1 MKVFLKYLLWFLS
14 FLTIVI
20 FYLLN
25 TSLGHYTIAQNLSS
39 VLSKKTK
46 NDLKVSAL
54 NIDNYPKIRMNI
66 KINNGA
72 TALIEGEVKGKE
84 LDMDYHLF
92 GNSFR
97 YNAIHLKEKLDI
109 KGHVSGLFSQ
119 PFIKGEGKVFEGEV
133 AFSFIKTSKAFKNLK
148 IALRDVNSK
157 KVLIHLK
164 KKPLLRGK
172 ADINAY
178 FKYFSKYKSDGDA
191 LVYMKKANMPL
202 VSGTVPFS
210 FKSKIKFKDME
221 YFYDIGIKSDIG
233 NMIVANG
240 YYHKSKHEVKA
251 NYAVDLKELAY
262 FEKFLKYKYSG
273 SFQSEGE
280 MNYYKKELTVT
291 GQSNKFEGLL
301 KYKYAKDKLELNLY
315 GTSLVKLLRF
325 FSYPRLLSAKVY
337 GSIDYH
343 IKDKI
348 VLVNTKLKETKFRKT
363 KMTDM
368 IFNTT
373 GIDMLKDTY
382 NDSSFVGG
390 YQNSVFSS
398 TLKIDNG
405 SDKHVYLTDTKMY
418 SKTNAIKSKFEVK
431 IAGEELYGGIYGTLE
446 NPKVSIDMQKLLKYQ
461 LNKRLGE
468 WLGTEQKE
476 EIKQKLNSVKED
488 VSKTL
493 EEVDVESVKEKA
505 KSFLNGFF

>member
-1 MKVFLKYLLWFLS
+1 VFWKYLLWFLS

-25 TSLGHYTIAQNLSS
+25 TSLGHYTIAQTLSS

-46 NDLKVSAL
+46 NTLEVSSL
-54 NIDNYPKIRMNI
+54 NIDNYPNIRMNI

-72 TALIEGEVKGKE
+72 TAFIDGIVNGKE
-84 LDMDYHLF
+84 LDIDYHLV
-92 GNSFR
+92 GDSFR
-97 YNAIHLKEKLDI
+97 YNAFKLNEKIDI
-109 KGHVSGLFSQ
+109 KGHAWGQLSQ
-119 PFIKGEGKVFEGEV
+119 PFIEGEGKLFEGEV
-133 AFSFIKTSKAFKNLK
+133 AFSFIKTAKAFKNLK
-148 IALRDVNSK
+148 MALRNVNSE
-157 KVLIHLK
+157 KVLLHLK
-164 KKPLLRGK
+164 KKPLLVGK

-178 FKYFSKYKSDGDA
+178 FKYFSKHKSDGDA
-191 LVYMKKANMPL
+191 LVYMKRATMPR

-210 FKSKIKFKDME
+210 FKSKMKFKDME

-233 NMIVANG
+233 NMIVADG
-240 YYHKSKHEVKA
+240 YYHKSKHESKA
-251 NYAVDLKELAY
+251 NYAVDIKELSY
-262 FEKFLKYKYSG
+262 FENFLKHKYRG
-273 SFQSEGE
+273 GFQSEGA
-280 MNYYKKELTVT
+280 MSYYKKKLIVT
-291 GQSNKFEGLL
+291 GQSNKFGGLL
-301 KYKYAKDKLELNLY
+301 KYKYVKEKIELNLY
-315 GTSLVKLLRF
+315 GVSLVKLLRF
-325 FSYPRLLSAKVY
+325 FSYPPLLSAKVY

-348 VLVNTKLKETKFRKT
+348 VLMNTTLKEAKFRKT

-382 NDSSFVGG
+382 DKSSFVGG
-390 YQNSVFSS
+390 YENSILSS

-418 SKTNAIKSKFEVK
+418 SKTNAIQSKFEVK
-431 IAGEELYGGIYGTLE
+431 IVGEELYGDIYGTLK

-476 EIKQKLNSVKED
+476 EITQKLNSVKED

-493 EEVDVESVKEKA
+493 EKVDVESVKEKA